1 MLGVSRKT
9 VRCYLRRDGL
19 PRYTREA
26 QPSKLNP
33 YKRYFD
39 E

>member
-19 PRYTREA
+19 PRYTR
-26 QPSKLNP
+26 KLNP